1 MRIRLHNSTLTFCLI
16 LIAMSNCYAQN
27 NLNTKV
33 KGYNIGVKIIN
44 DDTLYVD
51 KIAPVY
57 VFNTDRKKKSKNW
70 REYYRTV
77 WNFNKVYP
85 FALKAKTIMHKA
97 DSTLLNSS
105 FTKRE
110 KEKFLKEYQKE
121 LFKEFE
127 KPLKNLSINQGKLLL
142 RLLDRELGRTSFYV
156 IKNYRGGAAA
166 GFWQG
171 VAKLFGSDLKRPY
184 DRFGEDKEV
193 EELVQMY
200 QNGTFYYLYYSLF
213 RE

>member
-1 MRIRLHNSTLTFCLI
+1 MFLAENVL
-16 LIAMSNCYAQN
+16 YAQTID
-27 NLNTKV
+27 NTNKI
-33 KGYNIGVKIIN
+33 KGYNIGFKVDN
-44 DDTLYVD
+44 NDTLYVD

-57 VFNTDRKKKSKNW
+57 VFNVEKGRKSKNW

-77 WNFNKVYP
+77 WNFKKVYP
-85 FALKAKTIMHKA
+85 YALKAKTIMHDA
-97 DSTLLNSS
+97 DSTLKNSN

-110 KEKFLKEYQKE
+110 KEKFLKEYQKK

-142 RLLDRELGRTSFYV
+142 RLLDRELGQTSFYV

-200 QNGTFYYLYYSLF
+200 KNGTFYYLYYSMF
-213 RE
+213 AE